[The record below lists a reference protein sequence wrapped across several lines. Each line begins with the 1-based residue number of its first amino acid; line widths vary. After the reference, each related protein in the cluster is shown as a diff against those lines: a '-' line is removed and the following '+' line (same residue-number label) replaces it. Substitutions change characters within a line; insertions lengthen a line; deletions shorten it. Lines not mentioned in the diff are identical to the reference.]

1 MNIKSTL
8 SSRLRN
14 FFSDK
19 KELRP
24 FLPYSI
30 GKRIAYTLPFP
41 TPEINDYKSFYITQC
56 ESICSAILS
65 DINEKFLYDVN
76 EAKKVTYAIW
86 NTRCHLAYRPQSI
99 DYLSLL
105 SSAKTGLI
113 APNVIKQLTLEHEY
127 IEPKTLGVLDLIIDE
142 EIA

>member
-1 MNIKSTL
+1 MKIKSTL
-8 SSRLRN
+8 PKRLRN
-14 FFSDK
+14 FFSNK

-30 GKRIAYTLPFP
+30 GKRIAYALPFP
-41 TPEINDYKSFYITQC
+41 TPEISDYKSFYTTQC
-56 ESICSAILS
+56 ESICAAIVS
-65 DINEKFLYDVN
+65 DINEKFIYDVN
-76 EAKKVTYAIW
+76 EAKKVAYAIW

-113 APNVIKQLTLEHEY
+113 APRVIKQLTMEHEFV
-127 IEPKTLGVLDLIIDE
+127 ESKTLGVLDLIIDE
-142 EIA
+142 EIE